1 MSTEI
6 AALPRTHDAGD
17 LLRGHHPRI
26 ILQETTPNSEG
37 PPSTPRRRRR
47 PRGPTVTPFP
57 SRANDHVWSTSRE
70 RVRPIAAVLSVV
82 SLAVVFAAAG
92 GRLPQSAV
100 PGHRVGADG
109 DSARERGHQCDGDRH
124 DHGRVASDPP
134 GDVARHRAAMLASF
148 ALFVTFLTLYLY
160 RLVATGGPQPFP
172 VPRCSTSSSTCPS
185 SRSTFSSPSSVSL
198 LYYAL
203 LLAFACPVDGL
214 RRTNHARVGRLAAG
228 LWLISFSL
236 GIVVYGLLHVA
247 Y

>member
-1 MSTEI
+1 MEY
-6 AALPRTHDAGD
+6 
-17 LLRGHHPRI
+17 
-26 ILQETTPNSEG
+26 
-37 PPSTPRRRRR
+37 
-47 PRGPTVTPFP
+47 V
-57 SRANDHVWSTSRE
+57 SRE

-100 PGHRVGADG
+100 PGAPEWVLTAIPHANVAISATAIVTITVGWRAI
-109 DSARERGHQCDGDRH
+109 RR
-124 DHGRVASDPP
+124 

-172 VPRCSTSSSTCPS
+172 GPEVLYQFVYLPILAIHILLAVVCIP
-185 SRSTFSSPSSVSL
+185 L